1 MRAVVFEADGVV
13 EVADRPDP
21 AIEEPGDAVLRVTRA
36 GICGSDLHFFHGKA
50 PMDPGTIMG
59 HEAVGTV
66 EQVGTDVRTVRPGD
80 RVVTSF
86 HIACGTCWF
95 CRSGRSGLCEDH
107 RILGGGPFGGDLPGT
122 QAQAVRVPIADVN
135 LLAVPDAVEDERAL
149 FVGDVLTTGVYAASL
164 AEAAPE
170 DAVAILGAGPVGF
183 CVAQAL
189 RATGARRVFAL
200 DRDPARLSLIATTG
214 ATPIDVSTT
223 NPEMELARATEGR
236 GADVVVDAV
245 GTSAAWSSALDVVRR
260 GGRVIVVGMYTS
272 ETRRAAAWRRVDPR
286 SRPAVRGGDAG
297 ARVGGPARWT
307 ALVAGDLDPSPLIS
321 HRLPLG
327 DAPAGYAAFDRR
339 EATKVVLDPWA

>member
-1 MRAVVFEADGVV
+1 MRAVVFGGDGAV
-13 EVADRPDP
+13 EIADRPAP
-21 AIEEPGDAVLRVTRA
+21 VIEEPGDAILRVQRA

-59 HEAVGTV
+59 HEAVGIV
-66 EQVGTDVRTVRPGD
+66 EQVGADVRSVRPGD

-86 HIACGTCWF
+86 HIACGACWF
-95 CRSGRSGLCEDH
+95 CRSGRTGLCEDH

-135 LLAVPDAVEDERAL
+135 LLAVPEAVEDERAL

-164 AEAAPE
+164 AEAGPE
-170 DAVAILGAGPVGF
+170 DAVAIIGSGPVGF

-189 RATGARRVFAL
+189 RASGARRVFAL
-200 DRDPARLSLIATTG
+200 DRDAARLALIATTG
-214 ATPIDVSTT
+214 AMPIDVSTT
-223 NPEMELARATEGR
+223 NPEMVLARATDGR

-245 GTSAAWSSALDVVRR
+245 GASDAWSSALDVVRR

-272 ETRRAAAWRRVDPR
+272 ETVELQLGVAWIRGLDLRFAGETPVHAWWRDAMAALA
-286 SRPAVRGGDAG
+286 
-297 ARVGGPARWT
+297 
-307 ALVAGDLDPSPLIS
+307 AGDLDPRPLIS
-321 HRLPLG
+321 HRLPLR
-327 DAPAGYAAFDRR
+327 DAAAGYAAFDRR

>member
-1 MRAVVFEADGVV
+1 VRAVVFEADGVV

-21 AIEEPGDAVLRVTRA
+21 AIEEPGDAVLRITRA

-59 HEAVGTV
+59 HEAVGIV
-66 EQVGTDVRTVRPGD
+66 ERVGTDVRTVRPGE

-95 CRSGRSGLCEDH
+95 CRSGHSGLCEDH

-135 LLAVPDAVEDERAL
+135 LLSVPDAVDDERAL

-164 AEAAPE
+164 AEAGPE

-200 DRDPARLSLIATTG
+200 DRDPARLTLIATTG
-214 ATPIDVSTT
+214 ATPIDISTT

-245 GTSAAWSSALDVVRR
+245 GTPAAWSSALDVVRR
-260 GGRVIVVGMYTS
+260 GGRLIVVGMYTS
-272 ETRRAAAWRRVDPR
+272 ETVELQLGVAWIRGLDLRFAGETPVHAWWAATMA
-286 SRPAVRGGDAG
+286 
-297 ARVGGPARWT
+297 